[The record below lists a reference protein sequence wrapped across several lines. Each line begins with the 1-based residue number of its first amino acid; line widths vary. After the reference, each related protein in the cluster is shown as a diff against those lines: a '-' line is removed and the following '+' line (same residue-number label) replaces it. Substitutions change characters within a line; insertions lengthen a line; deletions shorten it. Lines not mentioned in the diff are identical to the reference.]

1 MPNRRISELDESGPL
16 YFNDVSFNSIY
27 TESASEGSSSDWFLM
42 TANPKVSNNKISI
55 PNFQRSVLTD
65 AMYLNGAQTI
75 SGHKIFKD
83 KCYITKRANIHA
95 IQDLS
100 SDGPIS
106 GKTFVGT
113 TGLFEYAVAGT
124 GNNIPEGCD
133 LTIFESATFEGKLK
147 INNSL
152 SFPGTFEATGDFSSL
167 NFTVAS
173 GAQIIQSTSTTG
185 SSSFSENFDASGDL
199 NASGQIAA
207 DNLYV
212 HENIFSQNNQQITF
226 TNDHIH
232 FTSGASNVIDIAD
245 ENIQIKDKIYINND
259 NVVNLSDS
267 TPSGMLHVD
276 GTGYVQNI
284 NALNDTIYRP
294 FFGGDDESMVFKTQ
308 LRTGA
313 REYTIDLP
321 KTFHIQPILS
331 TQLQHTGF
339 IVPYILS
346 DVTTN
351 DFKIK
356 FGEDINDND
365 FVIHTTAMA
374 ASTGEL
380 STNKKGFQRFTTNIS
395 AGSDTYTISFPEEHN
410 LKPMVNINIEA
421 QNEIVPYT
429 ISGVSKTN
437 YTLILSAETTEDYT
451 IHTISTEHETQ
462 RIS

>member
-1 MPNRRISELDESGPL
+1 MPNRRISELDASGPL
-16 YFNDVSFNSIY
+16 YFNDVPFNSIY
-27 TESASEGSSSDWFLM
+27 TENPSEGSSSDWFLM
-42 TANPKVSNNKISI
+42 SANPKVSNNKISI

-65 AMYLNGAQTI
+65 ALYLNGAQTI
-75 SGHKIFKD
+75 SGHKTFKD

-95 IQDLS
+95 IQDPS
-100 SDGPIS
+100 SDGSIS

-113 TGLFEYAVAGT
+113 TGLFENVIAGT
-124 GNNIPEGCD
+124 GDSAPEGCD

-152 SFPGTFEATGDFSSL
+152 SFPGTFDATGDFSAL
-167 NFTVAS
+167 NFTVVS
-173 GAQIIQSTSTTG
+173 GAQIIESTSTTG
-185 SSSFSENFDASGDL
+185 DSSFSENVYAFGDL
-199 NASGQIAA
+199 NASGQISA
-207 DNLYV
+207 NTLYV
-212 HENIFSQNNQQITF
+212 HQNISSQNNQQITF
-226 TNDHIH
+226 NDDSIQ
-232 FTSGASNVIDIAD
+232 FSSGSSNYIDVTD
-245 ENIQIKDKIYINND
+245 DNIQIKDKIYVNND
-259 NVVNLSDS
+259 NVINLSNS

-284 NALNDTIYRP
+284 NALSDTTYRP

-308 LRTGA
+308 LRTGS

-321 KTFHIQPILS
+321 KTFHTQPILS
-331 TQLQHTGF
+331 TQLQHTGY

-346 DVTTN
+346 DVTQN

-356 FGEDINDND
+356 FGEDVDDND
-365 FVIHTTAMA
+365 FIIHTTAMA

-410 LKPMVNINIEA
+410 LKPMVNIDIEA
-421 QNEIVPYT
+421 QNEIVPHT

-437 YTLILSAETTEDYT
+437 YTLILSAPSTEDY
-451 IHTISTEHETQ
+451 IVHTISTEHETQ

>member
-16 YFNDVSFNSIY
+16 YFNDASFNSIY
-27 TESASEGSSSDWFLM
+27 TESVSEGSPSDWFLM
-42 TANPKVSNNKISI
+42 TANPKISNNKISI

-65 AMYLNGAQTI
+65 GVYLNGSQTI
-75 SGHKIFKD
+75 SGEKIFKD
-83 KCYITKRANIHA
+83 KCYITKRANIHS

-100 SDGPIS
+100 SEGPIS
-106 GKTFVGT
+106 GKAFVGT
-113 TGLFEYAVAGT
+113 TGLFENVVAGT
-124 GNNIPEGCD
+124 GNNIPEGCG

-152 SFPGTFEATGDFSSL
+152 SFPGTFDTAGDFSAL
-167 NFTVAS
+167 NFTVTS
-173 GAQIIQSTSTTG
+173 GAQIIKSTSATG
-185 SSSFSENFDASGDL
+185 SSSFSENLDVSGDL
-199 NASGQIAA
+199 NAIGQISA
-207 DNLYV
+207 DTLYV
-212 HENIFSQNNQQITF
+212 HENIFSQNNQKITF
-226 TNDHIH
+226 NDDHIH
-232 FTSGASNVIDIAD
+232 FISGESNHIDIV
-245 ENIQIKDKIYINND
+245 ENNIQIKDKIYVNNN
-259 NVVNLSDS
+259 NVINLSSS

-276 GTGYVQNI
+276 GTGYVENI
-284 NALNDTIYRP
+284 NALNDTTYRP

-313 REYTIDLP
+313 REYTINLP
-321 KTFHIQPILS
+321 KTFHTQPILS

-356 FGEDINDND
+356 FTEDIEDND

-374 ASTGEL
+374 SSTGEF
-380 STNKKGFQRFTTNIS
+380 SSNKKGFQRFTTNIS

-410 LKPMVNINIEA
+410 LKPMVSVDIQG
-421 QNEIVPYT
+421 QNEIVPHT

-437 YTLILSAETTEDYT
+437 YTLILSTPPTEDYT
-451 IHTISTEHETQ
+451 IHTISTEHENQ

>member
-16 YFNDVSFNSIY
+16 YFNDVPFNSIY
-27 TESASEGSSSDWFLM
+27 TENPSEGSSSDWFLM
-42 TANPKVSNNKISI
+42 SANPKVSNNKISI
-55 PNFQRSVLTD
+55 PNFQRSVLND
-65 AMYLNGAQTI
+65 GLYLNGAQTI
-75 SGHKIFKD
+75 SGHKTFKD
-83 KCYITKRANIHA
+83 KCHITKRANIHA

-113 TGLFEYAVAGT
+113 TGLFENAVAGT

-147 INNSL
+147 INNAL
-152 SFPGTFEATGDFSSL
+152 SFPGTFDTTGDFSAL
-167 NFTVAS
+167 NFTVVS

-185 SSSFSENFDASGDL
+185 TSSFSENFDALGDL
-199 NASGQIAA
+199 NASGQISA
-207 DNLYV
+207 DTLYV
-212 HENIFSQNNQQITF
+212 HENIFSQNNQKITF
-226 TNDHIH
+226 NNDHIH
-232 FTSGASNVIDIAD
+232 FTSGSSNAINIID
-245 ENIQIKDKIYINND
+245 ENIQIKDVIYVNND
-259 NVVNLSDS
+259 NVINLSSS

-276 GTGYVQNI
+276 GTGYVENI
-284 NALNDTIYRP
+284 SALNDTIYRP
-294 FFGGDDESMVFKTQ
+294 FFGGDDESMIFKTQ

-321 KTFHIQPILS
+321 KTFHTQPILS
-331 TQLQHTGF
+331 TQLQHTG
-339 IVPYILS
+339 YIIPHIIS

-356 FGEDINDND
+356 FAEDIDDNE
-365 FVIHTTAMA
+365 FIIHTTAMS

-380 STNKKGFQRFTTNIS
+380 STNKKGFQRFTTNIT

-421 QNEIVPYT
+421 QNEIVPHT
-429 ISGVSKTN
+429 ISGVSKTD
-437 YTLILSAETTEDYT
+437 YTLILSTPTTENYT

>member
-42 TANPKVSNNKISI
+42 TANPKISNNKISI

-75 SGHKIFKD
+75 SGEKIFKD
-83 KCYITKRANIHA
+83 KCYITKRANIHS

-100 SDGPIS
+100 SEGPIS

-113 TGLFEYAVAGT
+113 TGLFENTVAGT
-124 GNNIPEGCD
+124 GENIPEGCS

-152 SFPGTFEATGDFSSL
+152 SFPGEFDTTGNFSAL
-167 NFTVAS
+167 NFTVVS
-173 GAQIIQSTSTTG
+173 GAQIIEATSATG
-185 SSSFSENFDASGDL
+185 HSSFSENIHASGDL
-199 NASGQIAA
+199 NTSGQISA
-207 DNLYV
+207 DTLYV
-212 HENIFSQNNQQITF
+212 HQNIFSQNNQQITF
-226 TNDHIH
+226 NDDHIH
-232 FTSGASNVIDIAD
+232 FTSGSSNVIDVAD
-245 ENIQIKDKIYINND
+245 DNIQIKNKIYANNEH
-259 NVVNLSDS
+259 VINLSES

-276 GTGYVQNI
+276 GTGYVENI
-284 NALNDTIYRP
+284 NALNDTTYRP
-294 FFGGDDESMVFKTQ
+294 FFGGDDESMIFKTQ

-321 KTFHIQPILS
+321 KTFHTQPILS

-346 DVTTN
+346 DVTQN

-356 FGEDINDND
+356 FGQDIQDNN

-410 LKPMVNINIEA
+410 LKPMVSVNIQA

-429 ISGVSKTN
+429 ISGVSKN
-437 YTLILSAETTEDYT
+437 DYTLILSTQSTEDYT